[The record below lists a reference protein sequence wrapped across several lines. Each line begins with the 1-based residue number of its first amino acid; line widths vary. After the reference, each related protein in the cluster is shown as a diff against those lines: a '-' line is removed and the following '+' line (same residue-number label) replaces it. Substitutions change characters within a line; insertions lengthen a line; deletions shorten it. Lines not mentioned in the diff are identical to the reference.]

1 MEKIVQKVEAV
12 IWVVFKDG
20 DEAKPKT
27 KRKEKVI
34 KSTSQINPYL
44 MRFFTFMNI
53 YLERMLLDKMKE
65 SMEKYLRFLLQFM
78 ARTSNFT
85 EKDEFKAIG
94 LDEIPVRIQSSPMT
108 QIEVRVSKRKVE
120 NDIKD

>member
-120 NDIKD
+120 NDTKD